1 MSIGPMFVVDVLIKL
16 KFVPS
21 GMRLPIALGAVL
33 WCVNQI
39 LPSGPA
45 QIAPGELGVGT
56 ANSVMVMSGPLI
68 PIAGGPPPFPPGMP
82 PMPVV
87 PPVAP
92 PVVVAPGPVAPLEV
106 APPAPPVAAALEP
119 APVTLPVEEFVLPAP
134 PPGTSSGPVSIEH
147 AVHEAAAAPTANAAS
162 CQRFKREAPRSRW

>member
-1 MSIGPMFVVDVLIKL
+1 MPAGVDLPTPPCFEYQTLPSGPGVMSIGPMFVVDVLIKL

-56 ANSVMVMSGPLI
+56 PNSVMVMSGPLI

-87 PPVAP
+87 PPAPVVVGP

-119 APVTLPVEEFVLPAP
+119 EAGPVTLPVEELVLPAP
-134 PPGTSSGPVSIEH
+134 PPGTSS
-147 AVHEAAAAPTANAAS
+147 
-162 CQRFKREAPRSRW
+162 